1 VAAWWLLGG
10 CLVVM
15 LAFFGGRGGVS
26 VVRRLGRQREREGE
40 KPWQKLG

>member
-26 VVRRLGRQREREGE
+26 VVRRLGR
-40 KPWQKLG
+40 